1 MKNERFE
8 DRRSQPENRGRKREK
23 VKLFTTTVTAGK
35 HKGKRIEIPAITTTR
50 SSKSILKESL
60 FNTLQFEIMDKNF
73 VEVFAGSG
81 SIGFEALSRGAA
93 DAYFIEYN
101 KIAFKSLENN
111 AKKIDPAHAHLFFG
125 DSFEKFATVYG
136 LVKRSDE
143 KSYFYFDPP
152 FATRDGMD
160 EIYNK
165 TIALIETIEPE
176 VCEMVIIEHMT
187 NLDMPERIGALSK
200 IKKKKFGRSTLS
212 YYQPTQT
219 KETDG
224 TY

>member
-1 MKNERFE
+1 MKNERFK
-8 DRRSQPENRGRKREK
+8 RRQSEQEERSRKKEK
-23 VKLFTTTVTAGK
+23 IKLYEAAITAGK
-35 HKGKRIEIPAITTTR
+35 HKGKKIEIPAITTTR
-50 SSKSILKESL
+50 SSKGILKESL

-81 SIGFEALSRGAA
+81 SIGLEALSRGAS

-111 AKKIDPAHAHLFFG
+111 AKNIDPAHAHLFFA
-125 DSFEKFATVYG
+125 DSFEKFATVYD

-160 EIYNK
+160 EIYDK
-165 TIALIETIEPE
+165 TISLIETIEPE
-176 VCEMVIIEHMT
+176 VCEMVIVEHMT
-187 NLDMPERIGALSK
+187 NLDMPEQIGSLSK

-224 TY
+224 TD